1 MKKKDISEKLVKCIY
16 LGLGS
21 NLGNKKRNIEKVKYK
36 LIQNDINILK
46 SSSFYESFSWPDKR
60 NPKFLNIVLQI
71 NTNLRPLSLLK
82 ICKKI
87 EKDMGRGKAPRNAPR
102 ICDIDIL
109 DYKYIKLKGNLILP
123 HPRMHTRSFVLLPL
137 FEINK
142 NWSHPASNLHIK
154 TLISSL
160 SYRDIRSIKQ
170 I

>member
-1 MKKKDISEKLVKCIY
+1 MKKKDISEKRVKSIY

-21 NLGNKKRNIEKVKYK
+21 NLGNKKRNIEKAKFK
-36 LIQNDINILK
+36 LTQNNINILN

-71 NTNLRPLSLLK
+71 FTNHHPLNLLK

-87 EKDMGRGKAPRNAPR
+87 ENDMGRGKAPRNAPR

-109 DYKYIKLKGNLILP
+109 DYKKAKLKGNLILP
-123 HPRMHTRSFVLLPL
+123 HPRMHNRSFVLLPL

-142 NWSHPASNLHIK
+142 NWYHPTSNLHIK

-160 SYRDIRSIKQ
+160 SDRDIRSIKQ